1 MVSRTCNHLAG
12 VTIILKCENLQ
23 LSGSFKYRGAL
34 NKLLR
39 LSPEQLDRG
48 LVTYSTGNHALALL
62 MATEQMSK
70 VRGQTIPIQ
79 IYVPSSASN
88 DKISAIKSYCTSP
101 TTVVL
106 QENGMDWCAKEAM
119 ETCKSMRMTFVPP
132 ANDSD
137 IILGQATAAA
147 EFQDQLAADHLGELD
162 AIVVPCGGGS
172 LLSGCASWFRG
183 VPTQVWGAEPQ
194 FDGPGL
200 HASLK
205 AGILLPKQKSMGMT
219 IADGQRTTLSPTSW
233 AILRDQTNLQDS
245 VVVTEAQI
253 RKSMSL
259 YHGEFGGIIEPSSAV
274 AMAACFE
281 VAQRQV
287 AIHNATTATKIGV
300 ILSGGNI
307 SAGTRVFHI
316 GWSRNINLAVF
327 TNEADLAAGAVDLFS
342 QEGIPCIG
350 PPKKASLL
358 ETSKVFAKRFMS
370 KNNIPT
376 ATYGHFSC
384 YEESLLF
391 IEDQLAQGRR
401 KVVLKHP
408 GIGARQGDFVIETL
422 EEAKQTLVAEF
433 GGQPCGTSR
442 QPDFD
447 ILIEEFLEGREFT
460 IMALTDGRNFTMFP
474 PYLDFKTRKE
484 NNQGPMTGG
493 MGCVCPTI
501 RCTESMFQALAQ
513 GFMARTIAGL
523 GKEGLDFPGFIAID
537 VILTHDG
544 PIAIEYDLRLGDP
557 ETQALMPLIQPD
569 LDLAK
574 VLAQCHSDQISLSS
588 LLFQKDRFAAVVV
601 AVTKKYPLESETQPL
616 HVNLTTPTQ
625 KAQRAYSG
633 MEAVK
638 FEGMEYRTNIGCVL
652 LALDL
657 TQTAA
662 LADACERRP
671 YQCPTHPVNVEGAL
685 ELSRARS
692 VKHVFVFPGNA
703 GTHEVAAS
711 NGTAGISAFEGASSS
726 EYHDLAKRAK
736 DIGIGLVVVGPD
748 DDVVN
753 GIEESFRKV
762 GVSCFAPSREAA
774 ELEGSKVF
782 AKEFM
787 NKFGIPTAHHGSFDN
802 LEAASAYVRHVFTDK
817 DHRIVIKADGLAAGK
832 GVVLPETPEE
842 ALEDLRSIMSDGKF
856 STAGSSVV
864 IEEYMDGYE
873 ISILT
878 FSDGKT
884 FFSLPPGQDH
894 KRILEGNKG
903 PNTGGM
909 GVYSPVPMVTPDV
922 LQKIDEVILKPTFD
936 ALAKEGRPFCGLL
949 FTGVMVTKSGP
960 KVIEYNVRFGD
971 PETQSSMLLVHE
983 DTDLASVMLSC
994 TNGTLAQV
1002 KNSIRIKSGFA
1013 CNVVIASGGYPGD
1026 YKTGKVAT
1034 LSSPP
1039 EGVVIFHAGTRKEDR
1054 LLKTAGGRV
1063 FSVAAY
1069 GDTLEEARRKAYMG
1083 VDCVSFEDMVYR
1095 KDIAL
1100 GGLAK

>member
-70 VRGQTIPIQ
+70 VREQTIPIQ

-106 QENGMDWCAKEAM
+106 QENGLDWCAKEAM

-205 AGILLPKQKSMGMT
+205 AGIILPKQKSMGMT
-219 IADGQRTTLSPTSW
+219 IADGQRTTLSPKSW

-245 VVVTEAQI
+245 FVVTEAQI

-281 VAQRQV
+281 VAQHQV

-300 ILSGGNI
+300 ILSG
-307 SAGTRVFHI
+307 
-316 GWSRNINLAVF
+316 
-327 TNEADLAAGAVDLFS
+327 
-342 QEGIPCIG
+342 EGIPCIG

-358 ETSKVFAKRFMS
+358 ETSKVFAKQFMS
-370 KNNIPT
+370 KNNVPT

-408 GIGARQGDFVIETL
+408 GIGARQGVFVIETL

-433 GGQPCGTSR
+433 GVQTCGSSR

-474 PYLDFKTRKE
+474 PYLDFKTCKE

-493 MGCVCPTI
+493 MGCVCPTLK
-501 RCTESMFQALAQ
+501 CTESMFQALAQ

-523 GKEGLDFPGFIAID
+523 GKEGLDFRGFVAID

-544 PIAIEYDLRLGDP
+544 PIAIEYDLGLGDP

-625 KAQRAYSG
+625 K
-633 MEAVK
+633 
-638 FEGMEYRTNIGCVL
+638 
-652 LALDL
+652 
-657 TQTAA
+657 
-662 LADACERRP
+662 
-671 YQCPTHPVNVEGAL
+671 
-685 ELSRARS
+685 

-994 TNGTLAQV
+994 TNGTLTQV

>member
-1 MVSRTCNHLAG
+1 MSRRA
-12 VTIILKCENLQ
+12 LQ
-23 LSGSFKYRGAL
+23 VLVIGKGA
-34 NKLLR
+34 R
-39 LSPEQLDRG
+39 E
-48 LVTYSTGNHALALL
+48 HALAW
-62 MATEQMSK
+62 Q
-70 VRGQTIPIQ
+70 
-79 IYVPSSASN
+79 
-88 DKISAIKSYCTSP
+88 
-101 TTVVL
+101 
-106 QENGMDWCAKEAM
+106 
-119 ETCKSMRMTFVPP
+119 
-132 ANDSD
+132 
-137 IILGQATAAA
+137 
-147 EFQDQLAADHLGELD
+147 
-162 AIVVPCGGGS
+162 
-172 LLSGCASWFRG
+172 
-183 VPTQVWGAEPQ
+183 
-194 FDGPGL
+194 
-200 HASLK
+200 
-205 AGILLPKQKSMGMT
+205 
-219 IADGQRTTLSPTSW
+219 
-233 AILRDQTNLQDS
+233 
-245 VVVTEAQI
+245 
-253 RKSMSL
+253 
-259 YHGEFGGIIEPSSAV
+259 
-274 AMAACFE
+274 
-281 VAQRQV
+281 
-287 AIHNATTATKIGV
+287 
-300 ILSGGNI
+300 
-307 SAGTRVFHI
+307 
-316 GWSRNINLAVF
+316 
-327 TNEADLAAGAVDLFS
+327 
-342 QEGIPCIG
+342 
-350 PPKKASLL
+350 
-358 ETSKVFAKRFMS
+358 
-370 KNNIPT
+370 
-376 ATYGHFSC
+376 
-384 YEESLLF
+384 
-391 IEDQLAQGRR
+391 
-401 KVVLKHP
+401 
-408 GIGARQGDFVIETL
+408 
-422 EEAKQTLVAEF
+422 
-433 GGQPCGTSR
+433 
-442 QPDFD
+442 
-447 ILIEEFLEGREFT
+447 
-460 IMALTDGRNFTMFP
+460 
-474 PYLDFKTRKE
+474 
-484 NNQGPMTGG
+484 
-493 MGCVCPTI
+493 
-501 RCTESMFQALAQ
+501 
-513 GFMARTIAGL
+513 
-523 GKEGLDFPGFIAID
+523 
-537 VILTHDG
+537 
-544 PIAIEYDLRLGDP
+544 
-557 ETQALMPLIQPD
+557 
-569 LDLAK
+569 
-574 VLAQCHSDQISLSS
+574 
-588 LLFQKDRFAAVVV
+588 
-601 AVTKKYPLESETQPL
+601 
-616 HVNLTTPTQ
+616 
-625 KAQRAYSG
+625 
-633 MEAVK
+633 
-638 FEGMEYRTNIGCVL
+638 
-652 LALDL
+652 
-657 TQTAA
+657 
-662 LADACERRP
+662 
-671 YQCPTHPVNVEGAL
+671 
-685 ELSRARS
+685 LSRARS

-748 DDVVN
+748 DNVVN

-774 ELEGSKVF
+774 ELEGSKVS

-971 PETQSSMLLVHE
+971 PKLKARCFLFTKTPTSRV
-983 DTDLASVMLSC
+983 SC
-994 TNGTLAQV
+994 CH
-1002 KNSIRIKSGFA
+1002 SGFA

-1083 VDCVSFEDMVYR
+1083 VGCVSSEDMVYR

>member
-106 QENGMDWCAKEAM
+106 QENGLDWCAKEAM

-194 FDGPGL
+194 FDGLGL

-205 AGILLPKQKSMGMT
+205 AGIILPKQKSMGMT
-219 IADGQRTTLSPTSW
+219 IADGQRTTLSPKSW

-300 ILSGGNI
+300 ILSG
-307 SAGTRVFHI
+307 
-316 GWSRNINLAVF
+316 
-327 TNEADLAAGAVDLFS
+327 
-342 QEGIPCIG
+342 EGIPCIG

-370 KNNIPT
+370 KNNVPT

-408 GIGARQGDFVIETL
+408 GIGARQGVFVIKTL

-433 GGQPCGTSR
+433 GVQTCGSSR

-474 PYLDFKTRKE
+474 PYLDFKTCKE

-493 MGCVCPTI
+493 MGCVYPTLK
-501 RCTESMFQALAQ
+501 CTESMFQALAQ

-523 GKEGLDFPGFIAID
+523 GKEGLDFRGFVAID
-537 VILTHDG
+537 VILPHDG
-544 PIAIEYDLRLGDP
+544 PIAIEYDLGLGDP

-625 KAQRAYSG
+625 KDTIIYHSHTFHPSVQPSQPVVQARGGRVLS
-633 MEAVK
+633 VLV
-638 FEGMEYRTNIGCVL
+638 IGKG
-652 LALDL
+652 AREH
-657 TQTAA
+657 A
-662 LADACERRP
+662 LAW
-671 YQCPTHPVNVEGAL
+671 Q
-685 ELSRARS
+685 LSRARS

-1054 LLKTAGGRV
+1054 LLKTTGGRV
-1063 FSVAAY
+1063 FSVTAY